1 MTMASVVARSE
12 RGFWVGLCLLAPLG
26 VSEAGLRHHGVGGG
40 CVATV
45 DPIDE
50 ARASSIPPGSRHRHR
65 QARIEA
71 SLQSWRGGVCGS
83 SLRAGGKRLGRF
95 CDKGSKRGTDKGSM
109 REGDEDSVGR
119 TGTGLRRIGDEGSMR
134 GANKGLVGQGR

>member
-1 MTMASVVARSE
+1 MASVVARSE

-71 SLQSWRGGVCGS
+71 SLSVLAGRHLREFAASGREKIGS
-83 SLRAGGKRLGRF
+83 VLRQGIEAGH
-95 CDKGSKRGTDKGSM
+95 
-109 REGDEDSVGR
+109 
-119 TGTGLRRIGDEGSMR
+119 
-134 GANKGLVGQGR
+134 